1 MKEIHI
7 SHFVTS
13 SAKTMQA
20 MFRGCLTI
28 TELNITNFDTRN
40 VENMNYMF
48 LDCRKLNH

>member
-28 TELNITNFDTRN
+28 TELDITNFDIIC
-40 VENMNYMF
+40 EIIFLQINYF
-48 LDCRKLNH
+48 